1 MFEKVSELPE
11 YYKAPDSDEGGLVS
25 NWFTMPEDE
34 GDLEDS
40 DEEIVITD
48 DVYSSRDK
56 IADLMENDETKA
68 VLSKFFG
75 DMEASPMYEMM
86 SGMSL
91 DMLASMDDETLNPK
105 LLDRLN
111 RRLTK
116 IKK

>member
-1 MFEKVSELPE
+1 
-11 YYKAPDSDEGGLVS
+11 
-25 NWFTMPEDE
+25 MPEDE

-56 IADLMENDETKA
+56 IADLMENKETKA

-111 RRLTK
+111 RQLTK